1 MHALKKCGNTSLAL
15 LASLLVAPAPIFV
28 RMPKSFI
35 LVCWVEDETLSVLP
49 ATAICPG
56 KKVYIGAF
64 SSSKWARKF
73 YSGEV
78 FGVCGECIAFAL
90 DV

>member
-1 MHALKKCGNTSLAL
+1 VNTSLVL
-15 LASLLVAPAPIFV
+15 LASVLAAPAPIFV

-35 LVCWVEDETLSVLP
+35 LVRWVEDETLSMLP

-64 SSSKWARKF
+64 SSSKWSGKF

-78 FGVCGECIAFAL
+78 LGVCGECIAFPL